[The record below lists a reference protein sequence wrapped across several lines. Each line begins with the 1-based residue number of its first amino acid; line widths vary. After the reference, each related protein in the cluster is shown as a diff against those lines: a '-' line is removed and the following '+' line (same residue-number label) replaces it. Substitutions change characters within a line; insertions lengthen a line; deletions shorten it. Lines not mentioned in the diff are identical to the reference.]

1 MNKEYNKIYKLIKKH
16 KKIYIARHVGP
27 DPDAIASQT
36 ALKNAILETFPDK
49 EIYAVGASVAKF
61 KYFGKL
67 DKVSEYDYKNGLLIT
82 LDVPDKKRVDNLDV
96 DRFNNTIKIDHHPIV
111 DKYATV
117 ELVNTKASS
126 TCEIILNIL
135 NNTKLKCN
143 TKVAEN
149 LFMGIVSDSNRFLF
163 GSATSNTFRLV
174 ANLIDEYN
182 LDIPKLY
189 SELYAKPLSEI
200 RLLGYI
206 ANNLKVTDGGFAY
219 IILEE
224 KKIKEIGADSS
235 SASNMI
241 NDFNNINEVLA
252 WAFIT
257 VNDDESM
264 FKANIRSRGPV
275 INEIAVRYNGGGHK
289 FASGAKINSRE
300 EVNEMLKD
308 LEQVCI
314 DYKVD

>member
-36 ALKNAILETFPDK
+36 ALKNAILETFPEK
-49 EIYAVGASVAKF
+49 EVYAVGASVAKF
-61 KYFGKL
+61 KYYGRL
-67 DKVSEYDYKNGLLIT
+67 DKVTQYDYKDGLAIT
-82 LDVPDKKRVDNLDV
+82 LDVPDIKRVDNLDV
-96 DRFNNTIKIDHHPIV
+96 RRFNNTIKIDHHPIV

-126 TCEIILNIL
+126 TCEIILDIL

-143 TKVAEN
+143 AKIAEN

-163 GSATSNTFRLV
+163 ETASSNTLSLV
-174 ANLIDEYN
+174 AKLINDYN
-182 LDIPKLY
+182 LNTSKLY
-189 SELYAKPLSEI
+189 SELYAKPLSEM
-200 RLLGYI
+200 RLMGYI
-206 ANNLKVTDGGFAY
+206 ASNLKVTEGGFAY

-224 KKIKEIGADSS
+224 KKIKEIGADPS

-257 VNDDESM
+257 VSEDESL

-289 FASGAKINSRE
+289 FASGAKISSRE

-314 DYKVD
+314 DYKVA